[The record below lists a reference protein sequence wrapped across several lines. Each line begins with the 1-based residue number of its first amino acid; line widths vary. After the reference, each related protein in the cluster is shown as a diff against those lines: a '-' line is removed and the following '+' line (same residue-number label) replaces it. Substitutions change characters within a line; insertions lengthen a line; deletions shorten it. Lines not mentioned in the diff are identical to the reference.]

1 MLILAAI
8 VLVALFRVACFGASV
23 APLKFHRI
31 TIAGVSL
38 GLASWV
44 AGALLQAWVPLWEML
59 AVGLTLTALAAVLRP
74 TLSIYSQPMADFLAI
89 AMLGPLSVISVRPEF
104 VIVAALVF
112 AFGGFVIDQVMARV
126 SARLHPKLLAI
137 LQPMLLAMPIVLV
150 LLLGLQVTQ
159 PGNFGSRLL
168 KEDAL
173 FPLRMA
179 LAVPAPGGRLPLEH
193 PTAAWLREVAVGEAR
208 GTAILLHGNHWRG
221 SRQPTAMALQGALLR
236 AGYSVLSVD
245 HPGSGESPVP
255 SPEMDWRAW
264 DPTLGALE
272 ALTYLTRTKH
282 TDPSRTIVVGH
293 SMGAD
298 VALKF
303 VASAPVHAV
312 FLWGASLDRPYG
324 PNWQKNFYKERNIPC
339 CLPPATMNKI
349 REEFYGGADRF
360 AAVLPADHASV
371 HYVRFGI
378 EHADVT
384 RDREPLYAAITEP
397 KKLCDFASVSHY
409 FNTLALRGFA
419 LIETRTIQRA
429 AEIFKADKGADENC
443 GR

>member
-1 MLILAAI
+1 MLTLAAI
-8 VLVALFRVACFGASV
+8 VLVALFRAACSGASG
-23 APLKFHRI
+23 APLKFHRV

-44 AGALLQAWVPLWEML
+44 AGALLQAWVPLWEAL

-89 AMLGPLSVISVRPEF
+89 ALLGPLSVISVRPEL
-104 VIVAALVF
+104 VIAAALVF
-112 AFGGFVIDQVMARV
+112 AFGGFAIDRVMARV
-126 SARLHPKLLAI
+126 SSR

-150 LLLGLQVTQ
+150 LLLSLQVRQ

-168 KEDAL
+168 EEDSL

-193 PTAAWLREVAVGEAR
+193 STAAWLREVPVGEAR
-208 GTAILLHGNHWRG
+208 GTAILLHGNHRRG

-272 ALTYLTRTKH
+272 ALTYLTRNKH
-282 TDPSRTIVVGH
+282 TDPSQTIVVGH

-303 VASAPVHAV
+303 VASAPVRAI

-324 PNWQKNFYKERNIPC
+324 PDWQENFYKERNFPC
-339 CLPPATMNKI
+339 CLPPATMNRV

-360 AAVLPADHASV
+360 AAALPVSHAPV

-419 LIETRTIQRA
+419 LIDTGTIQRA
-429 AEIFKADKGADENC
+429 AEIFKAGKSADEIC